1 MGLFEI
7 EGGIMERKMKILV
20 AVDLSESSETVQLEA
35 EKIAQA
41 LSAKV
46 WLLHVAAPDPESL
59 GMDVGPQTV
68 RDNMSKKFHEE
79 HRQIQAI
86 ADRFRNTGLDTT
98 ALLIQ
103 GVTVDTILA
112 EATKLDAD
120 MIVIG
125 THGHGAMYRLLVG
138 SVSEG
143 VLHKSKSPVLVVPTH
158 ERD

>member
-1 MGLFEI
+1 
-7 EGGIMERKMKILV
+7 
-20 AVDLSESSETVQLEA
+20 
-35 EKIAQA
+35 
-41 LSAKV
+41 
-46 WLLHVAAPDPESL
+46 
-59 GMDVGPQTV
+59 MDIGPQTV
-68 RDNMSKKFHEE
+68 RDNMSKKFHQE

-143 VLHKSKSPVLVVPTH
+143 VLHKSRCPIFVIPTH

>member
-1 MGLFEI
+1 
-7 EGGIMERKMKILV
+7 MEKIMKIMV
-20 AVDLSESSETVQLEA
+20 AVDLSESGETVLVEA
-35 EKIAQA
+35 EKIANA

-46 WLLHVAAPDPESL
+46 WLLHVAAPDPEFV

-79 HRQIQAI
+79 HRRIQAI

-143 VLHKSKSPVLVVPTH
+143 VLHKSRCPILVIPTH